1 MNYETGYLGARDL
14 ADQIAEQASSGKSVA
29 GLGGARRKK
38 SSADTDKYELD
49 TETTDENYGA
59 LSVGS
64 VSSFFEDVDREAI
77 QEYLDSLEE
86 ESAAEE
92 SMSKVRPQYRPGSIS
107 EEDLS
112 EKELLAITLQAEAGG
127 EGLEGML
134 AAGAVI
140 DNRARSGKYGEGIRG
155 VILKPGQFSAW
166 NGVTGYAGGEGAIDM
181 DKVKASET
189 ALEAAE
195 AILTGEYEDPTGGAT
210 HYYNDAVANPVWGQ
224 EKAGGDWMRIGNHL
238 FGFADAGSR

>member
-1 MNYETGYLGARDL
+1 MDYETGYLGARNL
-14 ADQIAEQASSGKSVA
+14 ADNIVDAASSGKSVA
-29 GLGGARRKK
+29 GLGGARKRK
-38 SSADTDKYELD
+38 SSADVGKYEFEED
-49 TETTDENYGA
+49 TVDENYGV

-64 VSSFFEDVDREAI
+64 MSSLFEGIDREVI
-77 QEYLDSLEE
+77 QEYLDSL
-86 ESAAEE
+86 AEE
-92 SMSKVRPQYRPGSIS
+92 STAEEAMASVRPQYRPGSIS
-107 EEDLS
+107 EENLS
-112 EKELLAITLQAEAGG
+112 DKEILAITLQAEAGG

-140 DNRARSGKYGEGIRG
+140 NNRVKSGKYGEGIRG

-166 NGVTGYAGGEGAIDM
+166 NGVTGYAGGEGAINM

-195 AILTGEYEDPTGGAT
+195 AILSGEYEDPTGGAT
-210 HYYNDAVANPVWGQ
+210 HYYNDAVANPEWG
-224 EKAGGDWMRIGNHL
+224 EKKAGGDWMRIGNHL